1 METKHP
7 KHELVRDS
15 SQLSLVVC
23 IWDCVLIR
31 AFLPSCSYLQTLSS
45 PLFFKFMVSFCL
57 DCCCMHICIFTY
69 IYIPKYNLLSSY
81 NITFYVFKADY
92 LLYGHWRFMT
102 IDLTVENAF
111 ILSLII
117 FKYWVASILFESP
130 NSESFMRLKVINGE
144 PLKNQKQ
151 NYIFPR

>member
-69 IYIPKYNLLSSY
+69 IYIPKYNLSIEFIQYYFLYLQSWSFTIWALKAHDHWSHSRKCIYTVSNHLQILSS
-81 NITFYVFKADY
+81 IKIVWKSKSRVFYETQ
-92 LLYGHWRFMT
+92 G
-102 IDLTVENAF
+102 N
-111 ILSLII
+111 
-117 FKYWVASILFESP
+117 
-130 NSESFMRLKVINGE
+130 
-144 PLKNQKQ
+144 
-151 NYIFPR
+151 